1 MQQHKSEALDE
12 QILCVAKLSKNLC
25 RHLDHLQFAQMT
37 VDDDDIYS
45 VTNEFLGARTI
56 CSLSGGAV
64 SRSECK
70 DEKLGQI

>member
-1 MQQHKSEALDE
+1 MQMSCLGRKIPPRFSWPV
-12 QILCVAKLSKNLC
+12 LCLIKYAVIK
-25 RHLDHLQFAQMT
+25 QFAQVT